1 MTMRGI
7 QFVACEFSMSERNIS
22 KAKIIPESGFIKVGI
37 IQILT
42 KEEGG
47 WSYIKFRF

>member
-1 MTMRGI
+1 MTKGGI
-7 QFVACEFSMSERNIS
+7 EFVACEFSMSERNIS

-37 IQILT
+37 IEILT

-47 WSYIKFRF
+47 WN